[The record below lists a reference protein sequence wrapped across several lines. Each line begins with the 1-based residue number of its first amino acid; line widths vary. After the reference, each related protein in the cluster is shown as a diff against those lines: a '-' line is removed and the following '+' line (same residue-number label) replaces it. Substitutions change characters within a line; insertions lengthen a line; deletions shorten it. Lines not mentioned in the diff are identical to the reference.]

1 MPKTL
6 FCNNFEIGHNKE
18 AFCLIFKFQSPD
30 GNIVES
36 AYVTI
41 SPSGT
46 KTFMQLVKA
55 EMEAYEKKHG
65 QVEPWKSAEN
75 LDSHSQSN
83 GATEKYRV

>member
-6 FCNNFEIGHNKE
+6 FCNSFEIGHSKE

-30 GNIVES
+30 GNIVET

-46 KTFMQLVKA
+46 KTLIQLVQA
-55 EMEAYEKKHG
+55 EMEAYEKEHG
-65 QVEPWKSAEN
+65 KIEPWKTSGN
-75 LDSHSQSN
+75 SDSNSQSES
-83 GATEKYRV
+83 ATKYRV